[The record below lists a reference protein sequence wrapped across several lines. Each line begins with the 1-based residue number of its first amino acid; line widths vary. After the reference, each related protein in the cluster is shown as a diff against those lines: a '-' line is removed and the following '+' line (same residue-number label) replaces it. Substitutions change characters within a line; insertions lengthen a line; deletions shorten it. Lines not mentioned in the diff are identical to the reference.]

1 MPPSQLSLPLRSPP
15 ESPPASTRRGSSVAT
30 LGGSSRATASTVAG
44 SLDPPLPFGG
54 PRERQ
59 GENQSNDIASRV
71 VIGLSHNSFTDLH
84 DRVCPSTRAFKITS
98 VIGLSEISVPTQ
110 MCINQQPRQFNQQPG
125 LMDSNCWLIF
135 ECRFVVQVGNEFDEH
150 ATFPLKLALLTPPF
164 LMVTRYIT

>member
-1 MPPSQLSLPLRSPP
+1 LFSNPCVARYAAIAAVPSAAMSSGIP
-15 ESPPASTRRGSSVAT
+15 TRQHSSWVV
-30 LGGSSRATASTVAG
+30 GRHSRRSSRVTASTVAG
-44 SLDPPLPFGG
+44 FLDPPLPFGG

-125 LMDSNCWLIF
+125 LMDSNCWLRF
-135 ECRFVVQVGNEFDEH
+135 ECRFV
-150 ATFPLKLALLTPPF
+150 
-164 LMVTRYIT
+164 